1 VRRKYVALRCV
12 RRRIAD
18 DPALPATRRADGGCG
33 PTSAALLVNDV
44 PHRLLVAPGISAR
57 KRSQRNATYLRRT
70 TLTRRPM
77 VRKLDIHDDGLDS
90 RAREVLREI
99 IVQHI
104 ASGEAISSR
113 SLARCGRFQLSPASL
128 RNVMADLEDLG
139 YLQQPHTSAGRVPTD
154 RGYRFFI
161 DYLMKERFLTLE
173 ERSAIDEQ
181 VNHASE
187 IDEVMQLASRLLS
200 KMSDQVGLVFM
211 PTLLQFAIRS
221 IDFVLVTETKIMC
234 VIVGANG
241 VVANKLIDTRMPFTR
256 DELEKI
262 SRYITVEFNGMTLD
276 AIRRRLIRMTE
287 EERAQHDAML
297 QKTISLGIEAV
308 NDVVPVE
315 HELYVE
321 GAASILT
328 KPEFADASSLRKTF
342 LALQEKEKLI
352 HVLER
357 FLEEDGLQILV
368 GSESDFTQVH
378 NFSIVARRYGTGS
391 APLGMVGVIGPM
403 RMEYARMAPLVDYLG
418 RALSRKIEEEQ
429 EQEI

>member
-1 VRRKYVALRCV
+1 
-12 RRRIAD
+12 
-18 DPALPATRRADGGCG
+18 
-33 PTSAALLVNDV
+33 
-44 PHRLLVAPGISAR
+44 
-57 KRSQRNATYLRRT
+57 
-70 TLTRRPM
+70 M
-77 VRKLDIHDDGLDS
+77 VQKLEVHGNELDS

-99 IVQHI
+99 ILQHI

-113 SLARCGRFQLSPASL
+113 SLAKCGRFQLSPASL

-161 DYLMKERFLTLE
+161 EYLMKEKFLTPE

-181 VNHASE
+181 VRHVSE
-187 IDEVMQLASRLLS
+187 VEEALQLASRLLNR
-200 KMSDQVGLVFM
+200 MSDQVGLVFM
-211 PTLLQFAIRS
+211 PTLLQFTIRS
-221 IDFVLVTETKIMC
+221 IDFVLVNETKIMC

-241 VVANKLIDTRMPFTR
+241 MVVNKLIDTRMPFTR

-262 SRYITVEFNGMTLD
+262 SRFITVEFSGMSLD

-287 EERAQHDAML
+287 DERALHDQML

-328 KPEFADASSLRKTF
+328 KPEYADALSMRKTF

-352 HVLER
+352 HILEE
-357 FLEEDGLQILV
+357 FLAEDGLQILI

-378 NFSIVARRYGTGS
+378 NFSIVARRYGS
-391 APLGMVGVIGPM
+391 QAVPLGMVGIIGPM

-429 EQEI
+429 EHKH